1 MSASFLPSIETDQV
15 HVDAEAGKVR
25 SPARLDTLPEELA
38 EKVVEE
44 VRGWT
49 TLAKTEDGIDERR
62 RRVMSSSREP
72 KFLLSAPHSFL
83 LDIFPV

>member
-1 MSASFLPSIETDQV
+1 MSGPTMSASFLPSDQV

-44 VRGWT
+44 VRRWT
-49 TLAKTEDGIDERR
+49 TLAKTEDERDERR
-62 RRVMSSSREP
+62 R
-72 KFLLSAPHSFL
+72 
-83 LDIFPV
+83 